1 MGDMN
6 FSLTT
11 FNKTGKLMQIE
22 NALARVQQGKMALG
36 IRAKNG
42 VVIATDKKVPSV
54 LVDTEDYQKIQS
66 ITPSTGFV
74 YAGLGPDFRVIVRN
88 ARKNAQKYYLTYRE
102 VQPID
107 QIVRESAGLMQE
119 YTQSGGV
126 RPFGVS
132 CLIAGYDDD
141 GPQLYQVDPSGSFF
155 GWKATAIGKNYIN
168 AKNFLER
175 RYSEDMELDDAVH
188 IALLTLRES
197 YEGEMTE
204 SNIEVGIIRAEDR
217 IFRVLSPQEVRDY
230 LDEAN

>member
-1 MGDMN
+1 MN

-22 NALARVQQGKMALG
+22 YALARVQQGKMALG

-42 VVIATDKKVPSV
+42 VVIATDKKVSST
-54 LVDTEDYQKIQS
+54 LVDVDEYQKIQS
-66 ITPSTGFV
+66 ITPTTGFV
-74 YAGLGPDFRVIVRN
+74 YAGMGPDFRVIVRN
-88 ARKNAQKYYLTYRE
+88 ARKDAQKYYLTYRE
-102 VQPID
+102 VQPVS
-107 QIVRESAGLMQE
+107 QVVRESALLMQE

-132 CLIAGYDDD
+132 CLVAGYDDD
-141 GPQLYQVDPSGSFF
+141 GPQLFQVDPSGSSF
-155 GWKATAIGKNYIN
+155 GWKATAIGKNYVN

-175 RYSEDMELDDAVH
+175 RYNDDMELDDAVH

-204 SNIEVGIIRAEDR
+204 SNIEVAVVGEDR
-217 IFRVLSPQEVRDY
+217 VFRVLTASEVKDY